1 MRADSAK
8 SFHDL
13 LAEVIEPGL
22 CSNCSGCVSFCS
34 AMGYGALETGPA
46 GEPRFRNP
54 ALCIECGICHL
65 ICPET
70 GLLETDT
77 RARLGS
83 QAPMGAVRN
92 LTFARAKA
100 PEVTCMASHGGAVT
114 ALLMHLL
121 DTQQIY
127 GAIVSRR
134 EGTQQRKAV
143 LARNAKDLL
152 LAAGHYPAVSRG
164 PALLGELYPTLA
176 VRECAGSLA
185 QGWLHKVAFV
195 GLPDQI
201 LALRNM
207 ETLGIIPSDAIAL
220 YVGLFCAGAFNLDI
234 SNQRRLEQAGKFNWD
249 NILRFSCAEELKIH
263 LDDGRVVIPPE
274 KLRDRLSLQGCGACT
289 DYSAELA
296 DISFGGLGAPD
307 GWTTVVVRTERGQTA
322 FQNACGTVLEE
333 RSLSLG
339 QREEARG
346 AIEEISRRKRE
357 QAAGKHREQ
366 VAVAGV

>member
-1 MRADSAK
+1 MRTNSTK

-13 LAEVIEPGL
+13 MAEVIEPGL

-34 AMGYGALETGPA
+34 AMGYGALETGPE

-70 GLLETDT
+70 GLMEADT
-77 RARLGS
+77 RARLNS

-114 ALLMHLL
+114 ALLLHLL
-121 DTQQIY
+121 DTKQIY
-127 GAIVSRR
+127 GAIVNRR
-134 EGTQQRKAV
+134 EGIHRKPV
-143 LARNAKDLL
+143 LARSAKDLL
-152 LAAGHYPAVSRG
+152 LSAGHYPAVSNG
-164 PALLGELYPTLA
+164 PALLGELYQTLS

-207 ETLGIIPSDAIAL
+207 ETLGIIPSDAVAL
-220 YVGLFCAGAFNLDI
+220 YVGLFCDEAYQLGITEQL
-234 SNQRRLEQAGKFNWD
+234 RLEQAGKFNWE
-249 NILRFSCAEELKIH
+249 NILRFTCAEELKIH
-263 LDDGRVVIPPE
+263 LDDGRVVTPPE
-274 KLRDRLSLQGCGACT
+274 RLRKKLSMKGCSACT

-296 DISFGGLGAPD
+296 DISFGGLGAPN
-307 GWTTVVVRTERGQTA
+307 GWTTVVVRTERGQKA
-322 FQNACGTVLEE
+322 FQSACGTVLEE
-333 RSLSLG
+333 PSQSLR
-339 QREEARG
+339 QRQEAQR
-346 AIEEISRRKRE
+346 AIEGISRRKRE
-357 QAAGKHREQ
+357 RAAGMRQEQ
-366 VAVAGV
+366 VAVSGV

>member
-1 MRADSAK
+1 MRTSSAK

-13 LAEVIEPGL
+13 MADVIEPGL
-22 CSNCSGCVSFCS
+22 CSNCTGCVSFCS
-34 AMGYGALETGPA
+34 AMGYGALETGPE
-46 GEPRFRNP
+46 GEPRFKNP

-70 GLLETDT
+70 GLLESDT
-77 RARLGS
+77 RARLDS
-83 QAPMGAVRN
+83 RAPIGAVRS

-100 PEVTCMASHGGAVT
+100 PEVTIMASHGGALT

-121 DTQQIY
+121 DTGRIY

-134 EGTQQRKAV
+134 DENHQRRPV
-143 LARNAKDLL
+143 LAKSAKDIL
-152 LAAGHYPAVSRG
+152 LAAGHYPSVSTG
-164 PALLGELYPTLA
+164 PALLGESYPALS

-185 QGWLHKVAFV
+185 QGWLHKIAFV

-207 ETLGIIPSDAIAL
+207 ETLGLIPSDAIAL
-220 YVGLFCAGAFNLDI
+220 YVGLFCDGAYRLDI
-234 SNQRRLEQAGKFNWD
+234 TGQLRLEQAGKFHWD
-249 NILRFSCAEELKIH
+249 NILRFTCAEELKIH
-263 LDDGRVVIPPE
+263 LDDGRIVTPPE
-274 KLRDRLSLQGCGACT
+274 KLRKKLGMRGCGACT

-322 FQNACGTVLEE
+322 FQSACGTVLEE
-333 RSLSLG
+333 RGQSLR
-339 QREEARG
+339 QREEARK
-346 AIEEISRRKRE
+346 AIEETSRRKRE
-357 QAAGKHREQ
+357 QARGMRREQ
-366 VAVAGV
+366 VAVIGV